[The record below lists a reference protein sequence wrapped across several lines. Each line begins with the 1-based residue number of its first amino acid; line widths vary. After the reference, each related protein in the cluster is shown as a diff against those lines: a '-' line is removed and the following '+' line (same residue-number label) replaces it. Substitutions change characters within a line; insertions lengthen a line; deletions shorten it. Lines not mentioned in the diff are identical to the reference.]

1 LKITV
6 RIIDKSIPVAT
17 GKIRTTL
24 SFFNIMSPGSL
35 NIESFGNSNKM
46 QPIDK
51 KTRPRISK
59 NLAGLCTEN
68 DQLSLLIL

>member
-1 LKITV
+1 M
-6 RIIDKSIPVAT
+6 DKSIPVAI
-17 GKIRTTL
+17 GKIKTTL

-35 NIESFGNSNKM
+35 NIESFGNSKKM
-46 QPIDK
+46 HPIEM